1 MAFDPPFIVRRLSTC
16 SVKPSPPHSRTRCH
30 LAHWDLAMLSSHYIQ
45 KGLLFSTPRHLTAV
59 AIIERLKSSLSAVLF
74 HFFPLAGRIAA
85 EEALDASGIYVS
97 IDCDGQGAEF
107 THAVVEGA
115 PTTVAS
121 VRSPSSNVP
130 LFVRSFF
137 PLDGAVNYDGRSL
150 PLLAVQVTELA
161 DGIFLGC
168 CFNHVVGD
176 GVSYWQFFKAWA
188 EIARGGA
195 LQSNPP
201 VHRRWFFD
209 GSFEP
214 PIKLPFTRPEEF
226 IERFRM
232 PVYRERVF
240 HLAAGSIAGLKA
252 RANKESSS
260 SSGATISSFQS
271 VTALLWRCIT
281 RARGLPAKQ
290 TTNCRVACQNRERL
304 RPPLSPE
311 YFGNSIHA
319 QMATATA
326 GELLAR
332 DLGWAARLVH
342 QAIAAHTDGSIR
354 KAAAGWLAKPVV
366 YKVSMFDRFSV
377 MMGGSPRFDVYGCDF
392 GWGRAVAARS
402 GTAHKFDGKV
412 TFYAGPEGGGSMD
425 LEICLEPAFMEALV
439 EDEEFTSNVSVAGM
453 VD

>member
-1 MAFDPPFIVRRLSTC
+1 MAFDPPFILRRLSTC

-74 HFFPLAGRIAA
+74 HFFPLAGRIVA
-85 EEALDASGIYVS
+85 EKALDASGIYVS

-115 PTTVAS
+115 PTVAS
-121 VRSPSSNVP
+121 VLSPSSN
-130 LFVRSFF
+130 
-137 PLDGAVNYDGRSL
+137 
-150 PLLAVQVTELA
+150 VTELA

-176 GVSYWQFFKAWA
+176 GVSYWKFFKAWA

-195 LQSNPP
+195 LQSSPP

-240 HLAAGSIAGLKA
+240 HLAAGLIAGLKA

-377 MMGGSPRFDVYGCDF
+377 MMGGSPRFDMYGCDF